1 MSTMTLNKGKNSQK
15 VPPKEREIPFGHL
28 AEEYHDS
35 GIARTAIRFGGLA
48 VLVFFL
54 WAAFSPVHEVA
65 TGQGSI
71 IPSGFVNKL
80 NHLEGGIVAQVV
92 AREGQTVRE
101 GDPLIILD
109 DANVRAELIKAQ
121 AREEGVRQAIERQ
134 AIFSDRPSS
143 VFEGEVKLRGIVD
156 RQQTATEVDDQFR
169 TAQLEVVRAEIA
181 LREAELSGL
190 GNQLTKT
197 EEEYTLLQAQLND
210 YEVALKSG
218 AVSRKERD
226 GIAREVIRLA
236 AQVESLQDQQT
247 AGRAQITAAK
257 ARENELQARFMQD
270 ATSALAELEV
280 QQIEA
285 QELVGQLTQRLAET
299 VIRATEDGTL
309 HNLGVRNAGEAVTPG
324 QLVAEIVPAF
334 RAVFAEVNIPA
345 DKIGFVTEGT
355 NAKVKVLTYD
365 FSRFGALE
373 GVISDVSPSSFTRDD
388 GSSFYRVRI
397 RLDEQ
402 FVGDASSQRQV
413 LPGMSVVAD
422 IRLGEK
428 SVLSYLLKPLRA
440 VSDRA
445 LSEK

>member
-1 MSTMTLNKGKNSQK
+1 MSTATLNRGGNTRK
-15 VPPKEREIPFGHL
+15 PPAKEREIPFGHL

-80 NHLEGGIVAQVV
+80 SHLEGGIVAQVV
-92 AREGQTVRE
+92 AREGQTVRK
-101 GDPLIILD
+101 GDPLVILD
-109 DANVRAELIKAQ
+109 GASVQAELVKAQ
-121 AREEGVRQAIERQ
+121 ARAEAVRQSMERQ
-134 AIFSDRPSS
+134 TISS
-143 VFEGEVKLRGIVD
+143 VRPASIFEGEVKLRGIVNSQ
-156 RQQTATEVDDQFR
+156 RTASEVDDQFR
-169 TAQLEVVRAEIA
+169 TAQLEVVRADIV

-190 GNQLTKT
+190 GNQLAKT
-197 EEEYTLLQAQLND
+197 EEEYALLKTQVDD
-210 YEVALKSG
+210 YDSAFKSG
-218 AVSRKERD
+218 AISRRERD
-226 GIAREVIRLA
+226 EVARELIRLG
-236 AQVESLQDQQT
+236 AQVESLMDQQQ
-247 AGRAQITAAK
+247 ASRAQIAAAK
-257 ARENELQARFMQD
+257 AREAELQARFIQD
-270 ATSALAELEV
+270 ATSALAELE
-280 QQIEA
+280 IEQVEA
-285 QELVGQLTQRLAET
+285 IELVGQLSERLADT
-299 VIRATEDGTL
+299 VIRATEDGTV
-309 HNLGVRNAGEAVTPG
+309 HNLSVRNAGEAITPG
-324 QLVAEIVPAF
+324 QLVAEIVPAS

-345 DKIGFVTEGT
+345 DKIGFVTAGT
-355 NAKVKVLTYD
+355 EAKVKVLTYD
-365 FSRFGALE
+365 FSRFGALD

-388 GSSFYRVRI
+388 GSSFYRVRV

-402 FVGDASSQRQV
+402 FVGDAASQRQV
-413 LPGMSVVAD
+413 LPGMSVAAD

>member
-1 MSTMTLNKGKNSQK
+1 MSTMALNKGKNSQK
-15 VPPKEREIPFGHL
+15 APPKEREIPFGHL

-65 TGQGSI
+65 TGQGSV

-92 AREGQTVRE
+92 AREGQTVRK

-109 DANVRAELIKAQ
+109 DANVRAELIKAK

-134 AIFSDRPSS
+134 AIFSDRPNS

-156 RQQTATEVDDQFR
+156 RQQTASEVDDQFR
-169 TAQLEVVRAEIA
+169 TAQLEVVRAEIS
-181 LREAELSGL
+181 LREAELTGL

-197 EEEYTLLQAQLND
+197 EEEYSLLQAQLND
-210 YEVALKSG
+210 YEAALKSG

-257 ARENELQARFMQD
+257 ARESELQARFMQD

-285 QELVGQLTQRLAET
+285 QELVGQLTQRLSET

-309 HNLGVRNAGEAVTPG
+309 HNLSVRNAGEAVTPG
-324 QLVAEIVPAF
+324 QLVAEIVPAS

-373 GVISDVSPSSFTRDD
+373 GVISDVSPSSFARDD